1 MKKIITV
8 SLLFLCINNMNS
20 QQKKKSIWEIIK
32 GKELETSITFL
43 PVGSHT
49 KDFDFL
55 AMVHKL

>member
-1 MKKIITV
+1 
-8 SLLFLCINNMNS
+8 MNS